1 MINGYDFDKTIY
13 EGDSSVDFYKFCLK
27 KNKKVL
33 LMLPIQIYGLILY
46 ILGIIEKTKFKEYVF
61 SFLKKI
67 DDVDSYVKEFWKAND
82 KKIKDWYLSQKE
94 KTDIIISASP
104 EFLLKPLERKYKFK
118 VIASKVNKKTGKFE
132 GKNCYGYEKVN
143 RIKKE
148 EKNIKFKSFYSDSMS
163 DKPMMDIADNAYL
176 VNKDKIYDLCDDREG
191 KIKKYLKIDKILY
204 ISGILF
210 LVVPII
216 IQLFFWYNRLVSIPC
231 IILLI
236 IATIFTI
243 KKFKYLEMD
252 EYKKIFNRKKLI
264 FFFILIIIINV
275 MSGAGGLFMQN
286 WDYHGRNAI
295 FRDLIE
301 NSWPV
306 RYNYSGMK
314 YEMSIFGK
322 SGIFNYYFAF
332 WLPGALIGK
341 LVGFR
346 IASLF
351 MLLWQTIGV
360 TLFFYYVCRFMRNIK
375 YRYFFIF
382 ISIGGLNIIGH
393 ILMNKYYGLPI
404 SPIGSTHIDTSMG
417 IFCMS
422 SFITQLFWVFNQSIP
437 AWIAVLLFLQQKDY
451 RTCGFFFAL
460 LVPFGPFP
468 MLGFLYL
475 IFCYIIFGKNFD
487 KIINLDRIKELL
499 TIENFFG
506 CISVLPIV
514 FMYTLNESKKGMFII
529 DAIKNG
535 NLQNTLVSYVL
546 FVILEFFVYIV
557 IINKKN
563 FKPLLICFIYFAIAP
578 LFYIGGAD
586 LGNRSTIPLL
596 IILYLLVIKYLDEY
610 KNTDIKIHRKQN
622 VLIIILMIAFMTNFN
637 EFYRSIKYTTID
649 YKTGNS
655 NFADSYHSF
664 SSFKGKEVSAFIT
677 NFVVKD
683 DKSNKTLQWLLRK

>member
-1 MINGYDFDKTIY
+1 
-13 EGDSSVDFYKFCLK
+13 
-27 KNKKVL
+27 
-33 LMLPIQIYGLILY
+33 
-46 ILGIIEKTKFKEYVF
+46 
-61 SFLKKI
+61 
-67 DDVDSYVKEFWKAND
+67 
-82 KKIKDWYLSQKE
+82 
-94 KTDIIISASP
+94 
-104 EFLLKPLERKYKFK
+104 
-118 VIASKVNKKTGKFE
+118 
-132 GKNCYGYEKVN
+132 
-143 RIKKE
+143 
-148 EKNIKFKSFYSDSMS
+148 
-163 DKPMMDIADNAYL
+163 
-176 VNKDKIYDLCDDREG
+176 
-191 KIKKYLKIDKILY
+191 
-204 ISGILF
+204 
-210 LVVPII
+210 
-216 IQLFFWYNRLVSIPC
+216 
-231 IILLI
+231 
-236 IATIFTI
+236 
-243 KKFKYLEMD
+243 
-252 EYKKIFNRKKLI
+252 
-264 FFFILIIIINV
+264 
-275 MSGAGGLFMQN
+275 
-286 WDYHGRNAI
+286 
-295 FRDLIE
+295 
-301 NSWPV
+301 
-306 RYNYSGMK
+306 
-314 YEMSIFGK
+314 
-322 SGIFNYYFAF
+322 
-332 WLPGALIGK
+332 
-341 LVGFR
+341 
-346 IASLF
+346 
-351 MLLWQTIGV
+351 
-360 TLFFYYVCRFMRNIK
+360 
-375 YRYFFIF
+375 
-382 ISIGGLNIIGH
+382 
-393 ILMNKYYGLPI
+393 
-404 SPIGSTHIDTSMG
+404 
-417 IFCMS
+417 
-422 SFITQLFWVFNQSIP
+422 
-437 AWIAVLLFLQQKDY
+437 
-451 RTCGFFFAL
+451 
-460 LVPFGPFP
+460 

-563 FKPLLICFIYFAIAP
+563 FKPLLMCFIYFAIAP